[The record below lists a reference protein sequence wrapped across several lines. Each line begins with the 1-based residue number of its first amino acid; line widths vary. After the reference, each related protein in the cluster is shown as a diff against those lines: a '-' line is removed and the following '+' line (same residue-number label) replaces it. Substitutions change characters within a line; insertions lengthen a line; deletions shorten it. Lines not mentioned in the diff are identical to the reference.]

1 MYNID
6 EQQRMNEEGQH
17 FVFLISTRPNMYEY
31 IVAYY
36 SSMLNLYFV
45 PIDFSI
51 YLLHVSKSNNSSNPD
66 MRNAIFDLTLI

>member
-17 FVFLISTRPNMYEY
+17 FVFLISTVPNMYGY
-31 IVAYY
+31 IVAY
-36 SSMLNLYFV
+36 NLYFLF
-45 PIDFSI
+45 IDFSI
-51 YLLHVSKSNNSSNPD
+51 YLLHDSKSNNSSNRH

>member
-17 FVFLISTRPNMYEY
+17 FVFLISTIPNMYGY

-36 SSMLNLYFV
+36 SSMLDLYFV
-45 PIDFSI
+45 PIDFRI
-51 YLLHVSKSNNSSNPD
+51 YFLHDSKSNNSSNRH